1 MTIQRG
7 TLLQFNSYIFILAF
21 LPFTLIAY
29 YQLHKLG
36 WNLLAKALLL
46 VMSLVFYSYFN
57 FRYLYIIC
65 ASILLNYF
73 FSKQLLASGRTVPQK
88 KWLLFIVIG
97 LNLLI
102 LFYFKYFN
110 FFIENMNLL
119 LQASFE
125 LKNIILPLG
134 ISFLTFQQI
143 AYAVDSYRG
152 ETADYSFLDYAVF
165 VAFFP
170 RLIAGPIVLH
180 NEFMPQLNEKK
191 NHSINYENFSYGI
204 MMFAIGLA
212 KKIFIADV
220 FAKAVTW
227 GYASVGSLTSLDA
240 FIVMLS
246 YTFQIY
252 FDFSSYTDMAIGIGL
267 MFNIKL
273 PINFNSPYKALSIQ
287 DFWKRWH
294 ITLTRFLTKYIYIPL
309 GGNRKGSFRTYANIM
324 IVFLISGFWHGAN
337 WTFVLWGF
345 LHGLASVLTRRFTT
359 QWNKMH
365 KILQWFLTFVF
376 VNIAWV
382 FFRADSITQGFTIIK
397 RIAEFQTLAVS
408 QTLLEC
414 FKVPVIIRLESLLH
428 VVNSNAW
435 VNGLD
440 MMLFLA
446 FTFVIILLFK
456 NLHEMEFKP
465 TMVNAVFTV
474 ILLLCSIL
482 SMSSI
487 SAFIYQGF

>member
-1 MTIQRG
+1 M
-7 TLLQFNSYIFILAF
+7 QFNSYIFILAF
-21 LPFTLIAY
+21 LPFTLFAY
-29 YQLHKLG
+29 YQLNKFG

-73 FSKQLLASGRTVPQK
+73 FSQLLLASGRTVWQK
-88 KWLLFIVIG
+88 KWLLFIVIT

-143 AYAVDSYRG
+143 AYVVDSYRG
-152 ETADYSFLDYAVF
+152 ETAGYSFLDYAVF

-180 NEFMPQLNEKK
+180 SEIIPQLNEKK
-191 NHSINYENFSYGI
+191 NQSINYENFSYGI
-204 MMFAIGLA
+204 LMFAIGLA
-212 KKIFIADV
+212 KKLFIADV
-220 FAKAVTW
+220 FANAVTW
-227 GYASVGSLTSLDA
+227 GYSSVGSLTSLDA

-294 ITLTRFLTKYIYIPL
+294 ITLTRFLTKYLYIPL
-309 GGNRKGSFRTYANIM
+309 GGNRKGAVRTYANIM
-324 IVFLISGFWHGAN
+324 IVFLVSGLWHGAN

-345 LHGLASVLTRRFTT
+345 LHGLASVLTRRFTI

-365 KILQWFLTFVF
+365 KVLQWFFTFLF

-397 RIAEFQTLAVS
+397 KMAEFQTPAVT

-414 FKVPVIIRLESLLH
+414 FELPVITGLESLLQ
-428 VVNSNAW
+428 VANSSAW

-446 FTFVIILLFK
+446 FTFIIIFLFR
-456 NLHEMEFKP
+456 NLQEIEFKP
-465 TMVNAVFTV
+465 TVVNAVFTV
-474 ILLLCSIL
+474 VLLVCSVL

-487 SAFIYQGF
+487 STFIYQAF

>member
-1 MTIQRG
+1 M
-7 TLLQFNSYIFILAF
+7 
-21 LPFTLIAY
+21 
-29 YQLHKLG
+29 
-36 WNLLAKALLL
+36 LAKALLL

-73 FSKQLLASGRTVPQK
+73 FSQLLLASGRTVLQK
-88 KWLLFIVIG
+88 KWLLFIVIT

-143 AYAVDSYRG
+143 AYVVDSYRG
-152 ETADYSFLDYAVF
+152 ETAGYSFLDYAVF

-180 NEFMPQLNEKK
+180 SEIIPQLNEKK
-191 NHSINYENFSYGI
+191 NQSINYENFSYGI
-204 MMFAIGLA
+204 LMFAIGLA
-212 KKIFIADV
+212 KKLFIADV
-220 FAKAVTW
+220 FANAVTW
-227 GYASVGSLTSLDA
+227 GYGSVGSLTSLDA

-294 ITLTRFLTKYIYIPL
+294 ITLTRFLTKYLYIPL
-309 GGNRKGSFRTYANIM
+309 GGNRKGSVRTYANIM
-324 IVFLISGFWHGAN
+324 IVFLVSGLWHGSN

-345 LHGLASVLTRRFTT
+345 LHGLASVLTRRFTI

-365 KILQWFLTFVF
+365 EVLQWFLTF
-376 VNIAWV
+376 W
-382 FFRADSITQGFTIIK
+382 
-397 RIAEFQTLAVS
+397 
-408 QTLLEC
+408 
-414 FKVPVIIRLESLLH
+414 
-428 VVNSNAW
+428 
-435 VNGLD
+435 
-440 MMLFLA
+440 
-446 FTFVIILLFK
+446 
-456 NLHEMEFKP
+456 
-465 TMVNAVFTV
+465 
-474 ILLLCSIL
+474 
-482 SMSSI
+482 
-487 SAFIYQGF
+487 